1 VLAAA
6 LARAAVPVARS
17 LLIEVD
23 QMGGGADLLLGA
35 EDEPGLRW
43 PDLASARG
51 RLLPGSLLGAVPV
64 IDGLHVLSCD
74 RSADPIEVS
83 AEAGAAVLSAAL
95 QEFGI
100 VVLDLP
106 RSLESDTLIA
116 ARAADR
122 VFLIVPAEVR
132 AVAAARRVATG
143 LREHVTDIRVVVR
156 GPATGG
162 LRAEAVADALG
173 LPLVGLL
180 KPEPGLRAAL
190 DRGEPPG
197 LRPRGPLATLC
208 RQLIAGEL
216 AERGLGRGS
225 ETGRAS

>member
-1 VLAAA
+1 
-6 LARAAVPVARS
+6 
-17 LLIEVD
+17 
-23 QMGGGADLLLGA
+23 
-35 EDEPGLRW
+35 
-43 PDLASARG
+43 
-51 RLLPGSLLGAVPV
+51 
-64 IDGLHVLSCD
+64 
-74 RSADPIEVS
+74 
-83 AEAGAAVLSAAL
+83 L
-95 QEFGI
+95 QGFGI

-106 RSLESDTLIA
+106 RSLDSDTVIA